1 MWRGGVG
8 AAYLFTGPFV
18 CRCLTSVTLVCFHI
32 LLIEPTPDRHHIQ
45 TKSAPLPF
53 VIPSINRK
61 VLSRANECE
70 ELR

>member
-1 MWRGGVG
+1 MWMEGICPSLITVAEVS
-8 AAYLFTGPFV
+8 AA
-18 CRCLTSVTLVCFHI
+18 
-32 LLIEPTPDRHHIQ
+32 
-45 TKSAPLPF
+45 LPF